1 MLGKKSSVAPIL
13 AFLKENDVSTAII
26 HICTKT
32 RSWWCMYHR
41 LKINFFFLGGGGGGG
56 GEGGGGGGG
65 GGRGE
70 EREGVWKGSLDNRQ
84 QQSHSPLQVNLR
96 KSSDRA
102 MSGRLKCMLKRD
114 TGKRFL

>member
-13 AFLKENDVSTAII
+13 AFLKENDVSKYSYNT
-26 HICTKT
+26 
-32 RSWWCMYHR
+32 Y
-41 LKINFFFLGGGGGGG
+41 LYQNKIMVVHVPQAQNQFFFFWGGGGAVGK
-56 GEGGGGGGG
+56 
-65 GGRGE
+65 GE